1 MSDVIVRKVGNIFS
15 ENGLMKDKM
24 IIVEIR
30 KERTSM
36 ELLEKVLDD
45 NNLFEA
51 YKQVYKNKGTSGVDD
66 ITVEELGQYMYLHKE
81 EIKEQIRNRKYKP
94 SSVRRVY
101 IPKDNGD
108 KRGLGIPTVVDRL
121 IQQAIV
127 QVLSPIYE
135 QQFSETSFGFRP
147 NRSCEMAIIKLLE
160 YFNDGYTW
168 IVDIDLQKFFD
179 TVCHD
184 KLISIIMKTVHD
196 GELVSLIRKYLVSG
210 VMEKGVVSPT
220 KVGTPQGGNLSPLL
234 SNIMLNELDKELEK
248 RGLRFT
254 RYADDC
260 IIVVQSEKAANRVM
274 ESITKF
280 IKKKLGLKVNVEKS
294 KIARPNQIK
303 YLGFGFYYT
312 KTGKIKPKSHLK
324 SIQKFKRKLKQL
336 TKRSWSISLRD
347 RIIKL
352 NQVIRGWI
360 NYFRIA
366 DMKTCM
372 SSISEHLRRRIR
384 CIIWK
389 QWKTCK
395 HRYKCLLRLGVSKEK
410 ARRTSY
416 SRASY
421 WHNSMSIVV
430 SVAISNERLKRKGL
444 VFPLDYYLKVHTVI

>member
-1 MSDVIVRKVGNIFS
+1 
-15 ENGLMKDKM
+15 M
-24 IIVEIR
+24 INVEIR

-45 NNLFEA
+45 KNLFEA
-51 YKQVYKNKGTSGVDD
+51 YKQVYKNKGASGVDGV
-66 ITVEELGQYMYLHKE
+66 TVDELGKYIYLHKE
-81 EIKEQIRNRKYKP
+81 EIKEQIRKRKYKP
-94 SSVRRVY
+94 SPVRRVY
-101 IPKDNGD
+101 IPKENGD

-135 QQFSETSFGFRP
+135 EQFSETSYGFRP
-147 NRSCEMAIIKLLE
+147 NRSCEKAIIKLLE

-184 KLISIIMKTVHD
+184 KLISIIMKTIHD

-210 VMEKGVVSPT
+210 VMENGIVSPT

-234 SNIMLNELDKELEK
+234 SNIMLNELDKEIEK
-248 RGLRFT
+248 RGLRFV

-260 IIVVQSEKAANRVM
+260 IIVVRSEKSANRVM
-274 ESITKF
+274 ENITKF
-280 IKKKLGLKVNVEKS
+280 IEKKLGLKVNVEKS
-294 KIARPNQIK
+294 KVARPNQIK
-303 YLGFGFYYT
+303 YLGYGFYYT
-312 KTGKIKPKSHLK
+312 KTGIIKTKPHLK
-324 SIQKFKRKLKQL
+324 SIQKFKRKLKQI
-336 TKRSWSISLRD
+336 TKRNYSISLNE
-347 RIIKL
+347 RIVKL

-366 DMKTCM
+366 DMKEQIKNIT
-372 SSISEHLRRRIR
+372 SHLNRRIR

-389 QWKTCK
+389 QWKTCN
-395 HRYKCLLRLGVSKEK
+395 HRYKCLLKLGISKEK
-410 ARRTSY
+410 AKRTAY

-421 WHNSMSIVV
+421 WHNSKSIVLH
-430 SVAISNERLKRKGL
+430 VAISNKRIKQKGL
-444 VFPLDYYLKVHTVI
+444 VLPLDYYLKVHTVI

>member
-1 MSDVIVRKVGNIFS
+1 
-15 ENGLMKDKM
+15 
-24 IIVEIR
+24 
-30 KERTSM
+30 M

-45 NNLFEA
+45 KNLLKA
-51 YKQVYKNKGTSGVDD
+51 CDQVYKNKGASGVDG
-66 ITVEELGQYMYLHKE
+66 ITVDMLYPYLYEHKE
-81 EIKEQIRNRKYKP
+81 EIKEQIRNRKNKP
-94 SSVRRVY
+94 SPVRRVY

-108 KRGLGIPTVVDRL
+108 KRGLGIPTVIDRV

-135 QQFSETSFGFRP
+135 KQFSETSYGFRP
-147 NRSCEMAIIKLLE
+147 GRSCEMAIIKLLE

-184 KLISIIMKTVHD
+184 KLIAIIMKTIHD

-210 VMEKGVVSPT
+210 VMENGVVSPT
-220 KVGTPQGGNLSPLL
+220 TVGTPQGGNLSPLL

-248 RGLRFT
+248 RGLNFT

-260 IIVVQSEKAANRVM
+260 VIVVQSEKAANRVM
-274 ESITKF
+274 ESITRF
-280 IKKKLGLKVNVEKS
+280 IEKKLGLKVNVEKS
-294 KIARPNQIK
+294 KVARPNQIK

-312 KTGKIKPKSHLK
+312 KTGIIKPKPHLK
-324 SIQKFKRKLKQL
+324 SIQKFKKKLKQL
-336 TKRSWSISLRD
+336 TKRSWSISLD
-347 RIIKL
+347 ERIIKL

-360 NYFRIA
+360 NYFRIS
-366 DMKTCM
+366 DMKM
-372 SSISEHLRRRIR
+372 KMASIGEHLRRRIR

-395 HRYKCLLRLGVSKEK
+395 HRYECLLKLGISKDK
-410 ARRTSY
+410 AKRTAY

-421 WHNSMSIVV
+421 WHNSMSIVIH
-430 SVAISNERLKRKGL
+430 VAISSKILKRKDL
-444 VFPLDYYLKVHTVI
+444 VMPLNHYLKVHTVI

>member
-1 MSDVIVRKVGNIFS
+1 
-15 ENGLMKDKM
+15 M
-24 IIVEIR
+24 INVEIR

-36 ELLEKVLDD
+36 ELLEKVLNDK
-45 NNLFEA
+45 NLFEA
-51 YKQVYKNKGTSGVDD
+51 YKQVYKNKGASGVDG
-66 ITVEELGQYMYLHKE
+66 ITVDELGYYMYQHKE
-81 EIKEQIRNRKYKP
+81 EIKEQIRSRKYKP
-94 SSVRRVY
+94 SPVRRVY

-108 KRGLGIPTVVDRL
+108 KRGLGIPTVVDRV

-135 QQFSETSFGFRP
+135 EQFSETSYGFRP

-184 KLISIIMKTVHD
+184 KLISIIMKTIHD

-210 VMEKGVVSPT
+210 VMENGIVSPT

-260 IIVVQSEKAANRVM
+260 VIVVKSEKAANRVM

-280 IKKKLGLKVNVEKS
+280 IEKKLGLKVNVEKS
-294 KIARPNQIK
+294 KVARPHQIK

-312 KTGKIKPKSHLK
+312 KTGIIKPKPHLK

-336 TKRSWSISLRD
+336 TKRSLSISLDKRFV
-347 RIIKL
+347 KL

-366 DMKTCM
+366 DMKTYM
-372 SSISEHLRRRIR
+372 QSITSHLNRRIR

-389 QWKTCK
+389 QWKVPNK
-395 HRYKCLLRLGVSKEK
+395 RIENLRKLGCDEEQAK
-410 ARRTSY
+410 AIAY
-416 SRASY
+416 SRKKY
-421 WHNSMSIVV
+421 WNTSLYISIF
-430 SVAISNERLKRKGL
+430 IPNKILKQIGL
-444 VFPLDYYLKVHTVI
+444 IFSIEHYQKVHTVI

>member
-1 MSDVIVRKVGNIFS
+1 
-15 ENGLMKDKM
+15 M
-24 IIVEIR
+24 INVEIR

-45 NNLFEA
+45 KNLFEA
-51 YKQVYKNKGTSGVDD
+51 YKQVYKNKGASGVDGV
-66 ITVEELGQYMYLHKE
+66 TVDELGKYIYLHKE
-81 EIKEQIRNRKYKP
+81 EIKEQIRKRKYKP
-94 SSVRRVY
+94 SPVRRVY
-101 IPKDNGD
+101 IPKENGD

-135 QQFSETSFGFRP
+135 EQFSETSYGFRP
-147 NRSCEMAIIKLLE
+147 NRSCEKAIIKLLE

-184 KLISIIMKTVHD
+184 KLISIIMKTIHD

-210 VMEKGVVSPT
+210 VMENGIVSLT

-248 RGLRFT
+248 RGLRFV

-260 IIVVQSEKAANRVM
+260 IIVVRSEKSANRVM
-274 ESITKF
+274 ENITKF
-280 IKKKLGLKVNVEKS
+280 IEKKLGLKVNVEKS
-294 KIARPNQIK
+294 KVARPNQIK
-303 YLGFGFYYT
+303 YLGYGFYYT
-312 KTGKIKPKSHLK
+312 KTGIIKTKPHLK
-324 SIQKFKRKLKQL
+324 SIQKFKRKLKQI
-336 TKRSWSISLRD
+336 TKRNYSISLNE
-347 RIIKL
+347 RIVKL

-366 DMKTCM
+366 DMKEQIKNIT
-372 SSISEHLRRRIR
+372 SHLNRRIR

-389 QWKTCK
+389 QWKTCN
-395 HRYKCLLRLGVSKEK
+395 HRYKCLLKLGISKEK
-410 ARRTSY
+410 AKRTAY

-421 WHNSMSIVV
+421 WHNSKSIVLH
-430 SVAISNERLKRKGL
+430 VAISNKRIKQKGL
-444 VFPLDYYLKVHTVI
+444 VLPLDYYLKVHTVI

>member
-1 MSDVIVRKVGNIFS
+1 
-15 ENGLMKDKM
+15 
-24 IIVEIR
+24 
-30 KERTSM
+30 M
-36 ELLEKVLDD
+36 ELLEKVLND

-51 YKQVYKNKGTSGVDD
+51 YKQVYKNKGASGVDGV
-66 ITVEELGQYMYLHKE
+66 TVDELGYYMYLNKE

-94 SSVRRVY
+94 SPVKRVY
-101 IPKDNGD
+101 IPKENGD

-135 QQFSETSFGFRP
+135 QQFRETSYGFRP
-147 NRSCEMAIIKLLE
+147 GRSCEMAIIKLLE

-168 IVDIDLQKFFD
+168 VVDIDLQKFFD

-184 KLISIIMKTVHD
+184 KLISIIMKTIHD

-210 VMEKGVVSPT
+210 VMENGVVSPT
-220 KVGTPQGGNLSPLL
+220 RIGTPQGGNLSPLL

-260 IIVVQSEKAANRVM
+260 IIVVKSEKAANRVM

-280 IKKKLGLKVNVEKS
+280 IEKKLGLKVNVEKS
-294 KIARPNQIK
+294 KVARPNQIK

-312 KTGKIKPKSHLK
+312 KTGIIKPKPHLK
-324 SIQKFKRKLKQL
+324 SIEKFKRKLKQL
-336 TKRSWSISLRD
+336 TKRSWSISLSN

-366 DMKTCM
+366 DMKRNLTGIT
-372 SSISEHLRRRIR
+372 SHLNRRIR
-384 CIIWK
+384 CIVWK
-389 QWKTCK
+389 QWKNCK
-395 HRYKCLLRLGVSKEK
+395 HRHECLLKLGISKEK
-410 ARRTSY
+410 AKRTAY

-421 WHNSMSIVV
+421 WHNSMSTVLH
-430 SVAISNERLKRKGL
+430 VAISNERLKRKGL
-444 VFPLDYYLKVHTVI
+444 VFPLDHYLKVHTVI

>member
-1 MSDVIVRKVGNIFS
+1 
-15 ENGLMKDKM
+15 
-24 IIVEIR
+24 
-30 KERTSM
+30 M
-36 ELLEKVLDD
+36 ELLEKVLND
-45 NNLFEA
+45 NNLFKA
-51 YKQVYKNKGTSGVDD
+51 YKQVYKNKGTSGVDGV
-66 ITVEELGQYMYLHKE
+66 TVDELGHYMYLHKE

-94 SSVRRVY
+94 SPVKRVY

-108 KRGLGIPTVVDRL
+108 KRGLGIPTVVDRV
-121 IQQAIV
+121 IQQSIV

-135 QQFSETSFGFRP
+135 EQFSETSYGFRP

-160 YFNDGYTW
+160 YFNDGYTG
-168 IVDIDLQKFFD
+168 IVDIDLQRFFD

-184 KLISIIMKTVHD
+184 KLISIIMKTIHD

-210 VMEKGVVSPT
+210 VMENGVVSPT
-220 KVGTPQGGNLSPLL
+220 KIGTPQGGNLSPLL

-280 IKKKLGLKVNVEKS
+280 IEKKLGLKVNIEKS
-294 KIARPNQIK
+294 KVARPNEIK

-312 KTGKIKPKSHLK
+312 KTGIIKPKPHLK

-336 TKRSWSISLRD
+336 TKRSWSISLNA

-352 NQVIRGWI
+352 NQVIVGWI

-366 DMKTCM
+366 DMKTYM
-372 SSISEHLRRRIR
+372 NVISEHLRHRIR

-389 QWKTCK
+389 QWKVPR
-395 HRYKCLLRLGVSKEK
+395 HRIESLIKLGTDKNT
-410 ARRTSY
+410 ARACAYARK
-416 SRASY
+416 SY
-421 WHNSMSIVV
+421 WATSRTYPIQR
-430 SVAISNERLKRKGL
+430 AISNERLQQKGL
-444 VFPLDYYLKVHTVI
+444 VMPLDHYLKVHTAI

>member
-1 MSDVIVRKVGNIFS
+1 MTN
-15 ENGLMKDKM
+15 
-24 IIVEIR
+24 VEIR

-45 NNLFEA
+45 KNLFRA
-51 YKQVYKNKGTSGVDD
+51 YKQVYKNKGTSGIDG
-66 ITVEELGQYMYLHKE
+66 ITVEELGHYMYLHKE

-94 SSVRRVY
+94 SPVRKVY
-101 IPKDNGD
+101 IPKENGD

-135 QQFSETSFGFRP
+135 QQFSETSYGFRP

-168 IVDIDLQKFFD
+168 IIDIDLQKFFD

-184 KLISIIMKTVHD
+184 KLISIIMKTIHD

-210 VMEKGVVSPT
+210 VMENGVVSPT

-274 ESITKF
+274 ERITKF
-280 IKKKLGLKVNVEKS
+280 IEKKLGLKVNVEKS
-294 KIARPNQIK
+294 KVARPNQIK

-312 KTGKIKPKSHLK
+312 KTGIIKPKPHLK
-324 SIQKFKRKLKQL
+324 SVKKFVRKLKQL
-336 TKRSWSISLRD
+336 TKRSWSLSLD
-347 RIIKL
+347 ERIVRL

-366 DMKTCM
+366 DMKETM
-372 SSISEHLRRRIR
+372 HILSTHLRHRLR

-389 QWKTCK
+389 QWKFPI
-395 HRYKCLLRLGVSKEK
+395 HRMKCLIKLGLNKNIAK
-410 ARRTSY
+410 ACAYARK
-416 SRASY
+416 SY
-421 WHNSMSIVV
+421 WATTKTYPVQ
-430 SVAISNERLKRKGL
+430 VALSNDRLKRKGL
-444 VFPLDYYLKVHTVI
+444 VFPLDHYLKVHMVI

>member
-1 MSDVIVRKVGNIFS
+1 
-15 ENGLMKDKM
+15 M
-24 IIVEIR
+24 INVEIR

-45 NNLFEA
+45 KNLFEA
-51 YKQVYKNKGTSGVDD
+51 YKQVYKNKGTSGVDG
-66 ITVEELGQYMYLHKE
+66 ITVDELGVYMYKHKE

-94 SSVRRVY
+94 SPVKRVY

-135 QQFSETSFGFRP
+135 QQFSETSYGFRP
-147 NRSCEMAIIKLLE
+147 SRSCEMAIIKLLE

-168 IVDIDLQKFFD
+168 VVDIDLQKFFD

-184 KLISIIMKTVHD
+184 KLISIIMKTIHD

-210 VMEKGVVSPT
+210 VMENGVVSPT

-280 IKKKLGLKVNVEKS
+280 IEKKLGLKVNIEKS
-294 KIARPNQIK
+294 KIARPNGIK
-303 YLGFGFYYT
+303 YLGYGFYYS
-312 KTGKIKPKSHLK
+312 KSGKIKPKPHLK

-336 TKRSWSISLRD
+336 TKRSLSISLDD
-347 RIIKL
+347 RIVKL

-366 DMKTCM
+366 DMKAYM
-372 SSISEHLRRRIR
+372 QGISEHLRRRLR
-384 CIIWK
+384 SLIWK
-389 QWKTCK
+389 QWKVPK
-395 HRYKCLLRLGVSKEK
+395 HRIKSLIKLGIDNDTARACSYARKNYWCVSK
-410 ARRTSY
+410 
-416 SRASY
+416 
-421 WHNSMSIVV
+421 SIPLHK
-430 SVAISNERLKRKGL
+430 AISNKRLQQKGL
-444 VFPLDYYLKVHTVI
+444 VMPLDYYLKVHTEI